1 MTGDITYAP
10 IQAGS
15 GGGAGGVGGAAD
27 SNGNHDFTG
36 ALEGSHSAIFGGSG
50 GGGSFGSNGGGGG
63 SFGGS
68 GGGFGGSFGNAAME
82 NGNTSAPAVV
92 CIFFSNTMLTV
103 VSGTCGFLCTP
114 RASLDITL
122 LFNFVCSSL
131 FIPRTREVGVP
142 ELHCCAQYAWHP
154 GPSYYGTHLVQ
165 SSQTVVQGPNLQH
178 FIVYLCF
185 TLFACCRGILH
196 MHPV

>member
-27 SNGNHDFTG
+27 SNGNHDFTR
-36 ALEGSHSAIFGGSG
+36 ALEGSHSAIFGGS
-50 GGGSFGSNGGGGG
+50 GGGGG

-68 GGGFGGSFGNAAME
+68 GGGFGGSFGNASME
-82 NGNTSAPAVV
+82 NGNTPAPAVV
-92 CIFFSNTMLTV
+92 CTFFSNTMFTV
-103 VSGTCGFLCTP
+103 MSGTSGFLCTP

-131 FIPRTREVGVP
+131 FIPRTREVSVP
-142 ELHCCAQYAWHP
+142 ELHCCAQYAWKSRSIP
-154 GPSYYGTHLVQ
+154 LWGTLSAIQPHLRKDQ
-165 SSQTVVQGPNLQH
+165 AFSISLCTCASSSLLAVGV
-178 FIVYLCF
+178 FCIYASCVM
-185 TLFACCRGILH
+185 LH
-196 MHPV
+196 